1 MTNVLYRSETLE
13 FDANITNGV
22 PGPRA
27 RVSVTLY
34 RKGSLQLCIDLG
46 PAYIS
51 LYPDAAAL
59 RRLGEFLVAAADG
72 AEAAAIQPAD
82 AA

>member
-1 MTNVLYRSETLE
+1 MTNALYRSETLE
-13 FDANITNGV
+13 FDAHMTNGV
-22 PGPRA
+22 PGARA
-27 RVSVTLY
+27 RLNVSLY
-34 RKGSLQLCIDLG
+34 DNGSLQLYMDLG
-46 PAYIS
+46 IAIAM

-72 AEAAAIQPAD
+72 AEAATINPAQ

>member
-1 MTNVLYRSETLE
+1 MTNALYRSETLE

-27 RVSVTLY
+27 RFNVTLY

-59 RRLGEFLVAAADG
+59 RRMGEFLVAAADG

>member
-1 MTNVLYRSETLE
+1 MATAIYCSDTLDI
-13 FDANITNGV
+13 DAHKTNGV

-34 RKGSLQLCIDLG
+34 SEGSLQLCIDLG

-72 AEAAAIQPAD
+72 AEAATINPAH